1 MQAVDGDAPPDDFTS
16 LTTDDIRVALQPI
29 TVASDSTNAIFHN
42 WANTY
47 RCFPRAVFQPED
59 ESHCRL
65 ILELA
70 RREGVSVRAC
80 GAGHSPSDLACT
92 TGYLLRTHKLE
103 RVLQVR
109 CMASP
114 HT

>member
-1 MQAVDGDAPPDDFTS
+1 MQVVDGDAPPDDYTS
-16 LTTDDIRVALQPI
+16 LSTDDIRVALQPV
-29 TVASDSTNAIFHN
+29 TVTPDSNNAAFIN
-42 WANTY
+42 WGKTY

-70 RREGVSVRAC
+70 RREGATVRAC
-80 GAGHSPSDLACT
+80 GTGHSPSDLTCT
-92 TGYLLRTHKLE
+92 TGYLLRTDKLQ

-109 CMASP
+109 FGVP
-114 HT
+114 PT